1 MVYYLLR
8 SQSDGKYLVAYPEA
22 EEQGQ
27 KAKGYLLVFTENFD
41 ALSYVNAHAPHLA
54 NRCGVE
60 SITPDRLK
68 PLLQRWGYVGIGM
81 VRDALLARIEFLTV
95 D

>member
-8 SQSDGKYLVAYPEA
+8 SQSDGKYVVAYPET
-22 EEQGQ
+22 EIEGKNPQ
-27 KAKGYLLVFTENFD
+27 GYLLVFPEHFE

-60 SITPDRLK
+60 SITPNQLK

-81 VRDALLARIEFLTV
+81 VKDALLARIEFLTI
-95 D
+95 